1 MESKPNGSRE
11 SAPRRAGKK
20 RLRWFTA
27 CCGLALFAG
36 GHSAADAGEA
46 AAVNSSA
53 AFGHLQAAF
62 ELRFNYDVVEVVE
75 LSVHSRS
82 GQIRRTLELAAKRV
96 DGRLRSVGFFVEPE
110 YLRGT
115 KLLMIE
121 NFDRSDDFCL
131 YLRSQKKIRRISTAQ
146 RRDSFMG
153 TDLSYEDM
161 ERRYA
166 ADFDVESRPDA
177 RVEDESVYV
186 IHASPRYE
194 SSYAWAEFFIA
205 KSDHAILKVHYYR
218 EHDDEPW
225 KIQRTPRE
233 GIVSMQ
239 GHLVP
244 TILEME
250 NMLLKSRTEVRF
262 RRIRINPPLEDSL
275 FTTAA
280 LESGRE
286 IPHLEPVRRE
296 LEAALAPQ

>member
-1 MESKPNGSRE
+1 V
-11 SAPRRAGKK
+11 
-20 RLRWFTA
+20 FTIG
-27 CCGLALFAG
+27 CGLALFAG
-36 GHSAADAGEA
+36 GHAVAIAGEA
-46 AAVNSSA
+46 AAPDSST
-53 AFGHLQAAF
+53 AFAHLQAAF

-82 GQIRRTLELAAKRV
+82 GQIRRTLELAAKRI

-121 NFDRSDDFCL
+121 NFDRSDDFFL

-161 ERRYA
+161 EQRYA

-186 IHASPRYE
+186 IHASPRYR
-194 SSYAWAEFFIA
+194 SGYAWAEFFIA

-250 NMLLKSRTEVRF
+250 NTVLKSRTEVRF
-262 RRIRINPPLEDSL
+262 QRIRVNPPLEDSL

-280 LESGRE
+280 LESGRK
-286 IPHLEPVRRE
+286 IPHLELVQRK
-296 LEAALAPQ
+296 LEAAHAPQ